1 MFDLNFFRPKI
12 CGPIISWTQNVFEL
26 EFFGPKFVLDPNCFG
41 LTFLGSNFF
50 GFKKNV
56 QDKSQAEQSY
66 YLSSFLISMDD
77 SEKLKILMM
86 FYEELELYDQCL
98 LLAFIGDSL
107 NQSIYEA
114 SSKNIKHASTLK
126 LDDLKI
132 AKKSDFHD

>member
-1 MFDLNFFRPKI
+1 MRITDDVIDKSTQTETSENYVNEMFF
-12 CGPIISWTQNVFEL
+12 
-26 EFFGPKFVLDPNCFG
+26 
-41 LTFLGSNFF
+41 
-50 GFKKNV
+50 KNV
-56 QDKSQAEQSY
+56 QDKTQAEQSY
-66 YLSSFLISMDD
+66 YLSSFLINLDD

-86 FYEELELYDQCL
+86 FYEQLEFDDQCL